1 MDIRRHIAIL
11 NLQTDNMSRSNITAY
26 NFLRESRRLPSNPP
40 SWVASGALDL
50 FELTDELSDWT
61 RYENDRKLKERT
73 DKFLKKLNKWVD
85 LGFPNHIFLTGMEV
99 EEEDM
104 GGLCNEEDQE
114 DEQLNGRPAGGKNKP
129 RTDYRDIVPQPR
141 IPDVF
146 GIVRQYLL
154 WDGCKIVKKWTK
166 AQAAKEEIVSLR
178 KISAFLATI
187 RRALLSE
194 KINRN
199 SFAYQ
204 VIEDIQRKLIKYHN
218 DPQSINKRFEMPT
231 SVKADYLLMLEN
243 KSKHLQPSIPLL
255 KRYIGMGGKSEIK
268 NKAKKLLRQMK
279 QSLKDKKISPTDS
292 RYDEV
297 KAAVKTLTSYISSN
311 RKVLPVEETAL
322 HGIEE
327 LLGPDFSADDFLQR
341 GNEAL

>member
-1 MDIRRHIAIL
+1 
-11 NLQTDNMSRSNITAY
+11 MSRSNITAY
-26 NFLRESRRLPSNPP
+26 NFLRESRHLPHNVP

-61 RYENDRKLKERT
+61 LYETDRKLKERT

-85 LGFPNHIFLTGMEV
+85 LGFPNHISLSGL

-104 GGLCNEEDQE
+104 EGLCSEEDEEE
-114 DEQLNGRPAGGKNKP
+114 DQLNGRPPGGKNKP

-146 GIVRQYLL
+146 AIVRQYLL
-154 WDGCKIVKKWTK
+154 WDGCKIVKNWTK
-166 AQAAKEEIVSLR
+166 AQAEKEEIVSLR
-178 KISAFLATI
+178 KISAFIATI

-194 KINRN
+194 KINKN

-204 VIEDIQRKLIKYHN
+204 VIEDIQRKLIKFHN
-218 DPQSINKRFEMPT
+218 DPKSINKFFEMPT

-243 KSKHLQPSIPLL
+243 KSKHLWPSIPLL
-255 KRYIGMGGKSEIK
+255 KRYIGIGGKSEVK
-268 NKAKKLLRQMK
+268 EKAKKLLWQME
-279 QSLKDKKISPTDS
+279 QSLKDKKISSTDP
-292 RYDEV
+292 RYNEV
-297 KAAVKTLTSYISSN
+297 KAAVKTLTSYISSKG
-311 RKVLPVEETAL
+311 KVLPVEETAL

-327 LLGPDFSADDFLQR
+327 LLGPDFSAENFLQG
-341 GNEAL
+341 GNEEI